1 MTRHE
6 RIQRVSLDLTV
17 EIHPGLSLE
26 DATASAKS
34 SQTMLHLAEVAINAA
49 DATREPVAQRE
60 CKDPNVSTKQWLITT
75 VEHHFYQVF
84 DLFDSMGF
92 KDTEERWQYMRRF
105 ERAMK
110 LIKQGPD
117 EPTP

>member
-1 MTRHE
+1 MELMNFGQPWRTKRLTSCRARNTR
-6 RIQRVSLDLTV
+6 R
-17 EIHPGLSLE
+17 
-26 DATASAKS
+26 
-34 SQTMLHLAEVAINAA
+34 
-49 DATREPVAQRE
+49 
-60 CKDPNVSTKQWLITT
+60 STKQWLITT

-84 DLFDSMGF
+84 DLFDSLGF

>member
-1 MTRHE
+1 
-6 RIQRVSLDLTV
+6 
-17 EIHPGLSLE
+17 
-26 DATASAKS
+26 
-34 SQTMLHLAEVAINAA
+34 MLHLAEVAINAA
-49 DATREPVAQRE
+49 DATHEPVAQRE
-60 CKDPNVSTKQWLITT
+60 CKAPNVSTKQWLITT

-84 DLFDSMGF
+84 DLFDSLGF

>member
-1 MTRHE
+1 MKLLQVDIKGET
-6 RIQRVSLDLTV
+6 VADLGPPV
-17 EIHPGLSLE
+17 PD
-26 DATASAKS
+26 DAPD
-34 SQTMLHLAEVAINAA
+34 LAINAA

-60 CKDPNVSTKQWLITT
+60 CKAPNASTKQWLITT

-84 DLFDSMGF
+84 DLFDSLGF